1 MTDQI
6 VLKGISA
13 RGHHGVLDFEKRD
26 GQTFVVDVT
35 MHVDLAAAGASDD
48 LADTVNYAEVAGDVV
63 ALRPLAF
70 YDAIGKRLAADGTA
84 A

>member
-13 RGHHGVLDFEKRD
+13 RGFHGVLDFEKRD

-35 MHVDLAAAGASDD
+35 MHVDLAAGR
-48 LADTVNYAEVAGDVV
+48 GQR
-63 ALRPLAF
+63 RPRPTRSTTPRWPATSWPSSR
-70 YDAIGKRLAADGTA
+70 ATRST
-84 A
+84 